1 MNDITHP
8 VADSEWLN
16 WKDPEV
22 EDFLNPTTLLL
33 DRHLDNA
40 SDRIALSI
48 DGVHYTY
55 ADLLGQ
61 VNRAANA
68 LVASGLRTGER
79 ILLFGIDSLEYVSV
93 WLGALRLGAI
103 PVAVADA
110 YRAANLRY
118 FIEDT
123 GARILFIDG
132 EQLAKYDEI
141 AANLPGSLELILIRP
156 TDGLGETG
164 IRAGLAGPPRKNIL
178 ELLSSSSTSFSPVLV
193 HKHDIAYMF
202 YSGGTT
208 GTAKGI
214 PHFAHDFQ
222 IVPARQA
229 AVWKVTPDDVFHATS
244 KKFFSHGI
252 WPGLLLPLYVG
263 ARAVITRKPPTPENL
278 IHLIESERPTG
289 LITVPTVIKNLLAF
303 VETSS
308 RKFNFSSVKLAVTA
322 SEKLPPEI
330 FERFYAAVGVE
341 LLDAIGNSEVT
352 YSWLCNAPDAFKRGS
367 LGKPTFGVTIKL
379 LDRDGQTITTP
390 NTAGEAYVHSVTAA
404 PFYWRKQEQSLATF
418 SGGWARTGDEL
429 WFDEDGFYWFSGR
442 ANDLFKV
449 KGLWVSPIEVEA
461 EITAHPAVYEAAVI
475 PHQNKDGLT
484 EPQAFVVLRPSH
496 DASDS
501 LADEL
506 QRRVKANIGGYKVPQ
521 SILFVAS
528 LPRTTLMKI
537 DRRALRDISSSWHDN
552 KPSHAT
558 SDVSTVAVNPPN
570 GPGAQLAP

>member
-1 MNDITHP
+1 MSDFIHP
-8 VADSEWLN
+8 LAASDWID
-16 WKDPEV
+16 WKDPKV
-22 EDFLNPTTLLL
+22 EEFFNPTSLLL
-33 DRHLDNA
+33 DRHLDNG

-55 ADLLGQ
+55 AELLGH

-79 ILLFGIDSLEYVSV
+79 VLLFGIDSLEYISV
-93 WLGALRLGAI
+93 WLGALRLGAV

-132 EQLAKYDEI
+132 EQLAKYDDI
-141 AANLPGSLELILIRP
+141 AADLPESLGLILIRP
-156 TDGLGETG
+156 TDNLGETG
-164 IRAGLAGPPRKNIL
+164 IRLGLAGPPRKNIF

-214 PHFAHDFQ
+214 PHLAHDFQ
-222 IVPARQA
+222 IVPARQVA
-229 AVWKVTPDDVFHATS
+229 FWKVTPDDVFHATS

-252 WPGLLLPLYVG
+252 WPGLLLPLYIG

-278 IHLIESERPTG
+278 LDLIETEHPTG
-289 LITVPTVIKNLLAF
+289 LITVPTVVKNLLAF
-303 VETSS
+303 VETSG
-308 RKFNFSSVKLAVTA
+308 RKFDFSSVKLAVTA

-330 FERFYAAVGVE
+330 FERFHAAVGVE

-352 YSWLCNAPDAFKRGS
+352 YSWICNTPDAFKRGS

-379 LDRDGQTITTP
+379 LDRDGQIITTP

-475 PHQNKDGLT
+475 PHQNTDGLT
-484 EPQAFVVLRPSH
+484 EPQAFVVVRPGH
-496 DASDS
+496 EASDI
-501 LADEL
+501 LAAEL
-506 QRRVKANIGGYKVPQ
+506 QTRVKTNIGGYKAPQ
-521 SILFVAS
+521 SIIFVTS

-537 DRRALRDISSSWHDN
+537 DRRALRDIASPSTDL
-552 KPSHAT
+552 KPTHAG
-558 SDVSTVAVNPPN
+558 SDVSAIAANSQS
-570 GPGAQLAP
+570 GRDARLAP

>member
-1 MNDITHP
+1 MNKIIHS
-8 VADSEWLN
+8 VADPEWLDWN
-16 WKDPEV
+16 DPRV
-22 EDFLNPTTLLL
+22 DDFLNPTTLLL
-33 DRHLDNA
+33 DRHLNDS
-40 SDRIALSI
+40 SDRIALSV
-48 DGVHYTY
+48 DGTHYTY
-55 ADLLGQ
+55 TELLAH

-68 LVASGLRTGER
+68 LVASGLRAGER
-79 ILLFGIDSLEYVSV
+79 VLLFGIDSLEYVSV

-141 AANLPGSLELILIRP
+141 AADLPESLSLILIRP
-156 TDGLGETG
+156 ANGDGETG
-164 IRAGLAGPPRKNIL
+164 VRVGLAGPPRKDVSA
-178 ELLSSSSTSFSPVLV
+178 LLSNSSTGFSPVLV

-214 PHFAHDFQ
+214 PHLAQDFQ
-222 IVPARQA
+222 IVPERQA
-229 AVWKVTPDDVFHATS
+229 AVWKITPDDVLHATS

-263 ARAVITRKPPTPENL
+263 ARAVISRKPPTPENL
-278 IHLIESERPTG
+278 IDLIETERPTG
-289 LITVPTVIKNLLAF
+289 LITVPTVVKNLLAF
-303 VETSS
+303 VETNV

-330 FERFYAAVGVE
+330 FERFYAAIGVE

-352 YSWLCNAPDAFKRGS
+352 YSWLCNTQESFKRGS

-379 LDRDGQTITTP
+379 LDRDGNTITTP
-390 NTAGEAYVHSVTAA
+390 NTAGEAYVHSVTTA

-461 EITAHPAVYEAAVI
+461 EITAHPSVYEAAVI
-475 PHQNKDGLT
+475 PHQNTDGLT
-484 EPQAFVVLRPSH
+484 EPQAFVVLKPGH
-496 DASDS
+496 DGSDD
-501 LADEL
+501 LAAEL
-506 QRRVKANIGGYKVPQ
+506 QARVKASIGGYKVPQ
-521 SILFVAS
+521 SIIFVAS

-537 DRRALRDISSSWHDN
+537 DRRALRDISSPPRNRTALAPDASE
-552 KPSHAT
+552 
-558 SDVSTVAVNPPN
+558 VSTIPVNDRH
-570 GPGAQLAP
+570 GTRFAP